1 MSLFSN
7 LIIFINKIL
16 ELKIL
21 DIEIYY
27 ILITIL
33 SINIVFGI
41 IYDIGNIK
49 KNI

>member
-1 MSLFSN
+1 MSLFSS
-7 LIIFINKIL
+7 LIIFINNIL

-21 DIEIYY
+21 DIELLY

-41 IYDIGNIK
+41 IYAIGNIRK
-49 KNI
+49 K